1 MKKKILLSLLLLI
14 PFNAKAASMN
24 ISCNKT
30 TAEPSST
37 VNCTINAFDNEV
49 SGGEGNIVV
58 TNGTVKNV
66 VKNKCGYGSVA
77 NDKFACVDDVVEKSI
92 SLATYTIE
100 VGQEG
105 TTTISV
111 SNAKMVGDNFETIGM
126 GTISANI
133 NVVKPVVM
141 PKEEIKPIAVNEN
154 KNIVA
159 VKPDETPAEQV
170 AEVTEKTPAEE
181 VVEQENHGLKLFKIF
196 DKEFVINDDS
206 IDTFTMDVTTNDTN
220 IIFDYET
227 YSKSDNVSI
236 NTRQIKDGFNKL
248 VIKYSYNDDEREY
261 TVYLY
266 KNPIIEKENN
276 TYKYMLSFVCG
287 FLVGIVVILLIKVFR
302 KKNKKTN
309 DNEPLLSNNKE
320 PNLSEF
326 IK

>member
-1 MKKKILLSLLLLI
+1 MKKKILLSLLILI
-14 PFNAKAASMN
+14 PFNAKAASMTV
-24 ISCNKT
+24 SCNKT

-37 VNCTINAFDNEV
+37 INCTINAFDSEV
-49 SGGEGNIVV
+49 SGGEGDILV
-58 TNGTVKNV
+58 TNGTIKNV
-66 VKNKCGYGSVA
+66 TKNKCGYGNVA
-77 NDKFACVDDVVEKSI
+77 NNRFECVDDVVEKSI

-111 SNAKMVGDNFETIGM
+111 NNAKMVGDNFETIGM

-133 NVVKPVVM
+133 NVVKPVEI
-141 PKEEIKPIAVNEN
+141 PKEEIKPNAVNEN
-154 KNIVA
+154 KNVVA
-159 VKPDETPAEQV
+159 VKPDEPTAEQI
-170 AEVTEKTPAEE
+170 AEVSEETPVEE
-181 VVEQENHGLKLFKIF
+181 VMEQEKHGLKSFKIF

-220 IIFDYET
+220 ITFNYET
-227 YSKSDNVSI
+227 YSNSDDVSI

-248 VIKYSYNDDEREY
+248 IIKCSYNDDEREY
-261 TVYLY
+261 IVYLY

-276 TYKYMLSFVCG
+276 TYKYIISFICG

-302 KKNKKTN
+302 KKNKNTN
-309 DNEPLLSNNKE
+309 DNEPLLSNYKE